1 MGLSGKC
8 EQMFLAQKRHYQN
21 YFGVLIGAEKVRAV
35 SYAKHRF
42 AQLERQKSV
51 IFGRL
56 VRTNI
61 DSE

>member
-8 EQMFLAQKRHYQN
+8 EQMFLAQKSHYQN

-35 SYAKHRF
+35 SYAKQGF